1 MAGRRSHSQPVEPLD
16 APALRQKAIRLLAR
30 RDRSRAEMQRLL
42 AAYCADEAMVTAL
55 LDELQARDWL
65 SEARLAAQLVHSRRS
80 RSGAMRIRQELTRRG
95 LKPDVIAE
103 STAGLEQ
110 TDLAAA
116 LELWRRRFGEP
127 AADRRQRERQLRFL
141 LNRGFGRGI
150 ALQVLRLAH
159 GAEESDPPA

>member
-1 MAGRRSHSQPVEPLD
+1 MAGRRSPSEPIAPLD

-42 AAYCADEAMVTAL
+42 AAYCADDAMIAAL

-80 RSGAMRIRQELTRRG
+80 RSGSLRIRQELTRRG
-95 LKPDVIAE
+95 VKPDVIEE

-116 LELWRRRFGEP
+116 LDLWRRRFGQP

-141 LNRGFGRGI
+141 LNRGFGHGT

-159 GAEESDPPA
+159 GTDESDPPA